1 MHRAYHPPKE
11 PQAKRRVRWLA
22 MLPWLLAAYLVTGVY
37 TVGTNERA
45 VVRRCGKPL
54 DEARLPGL
62 HFGFPYGIDRVTRL
76 KVFERK
82 RVGVG
87 MSLAERSLGRLSQPQ
102 QAERLTGDRNLILVS
117 AIVQYRITDPHA
129 YLFHVAD
136 VPSLV
141 SNVASGAL
149 TSAVTSM
156 NVDDVL
162 TVERLA
168 IQNEVQRATQAAL
181 DDYQAGVE
189 VTSVSLEDVAPP
201 KEVAQA
207 FRDVT
212 AAREDSQRT
221 VNEAQGYA
229 NRLLPRSRGEAQRML
244 LEAEAYSDR
253 VIKIA
258 DGDAESFGNIAAQ
271 LADNRRLTVK
281 RLILESMER
290 VLPRLKKVVLD
301 DQAGDGVDLGI
312 FEVDE

>member
-1 MHRAYHPPKE
+1 
-11 PQAKRRVRWLA
+11 
-22 MLPWLLAAYLVTGVY
+22 
-37 TVGTNERA
+37 VGT
-45 VVRRCGKPL
+45 
-54 DEARLPGL
+54 
-62 HFGFPYGIDRVTRL
+62 
-76 KVFERK
+76 
-82 RVGVG
+82 
-87 MSLAERSLGRLSQPQ
+87 SLAERDLGRRVEPQ
-102 QAERLTGDRNLILVS
+102 QSECLTGDRNLILVS

-141 SNVASGAL
+141 SNVASGTL
-149 TSAVTSM
+149 TSVVTSM
-156 NVDDVL
+156 NVDDIL

-168 IQNEVQRATQAAL
+168 IQNEVKLATQAAL
-181 DDYQAGVE
+181 DGYHAGVE

-229 NRLLPRSRGEAQRML
+229 NRLLPRARGEAQRML

-253 VIKIA
+253 VVKIA
-258 DGDAESFGNIAAQ
+258 DGDAESFTNIAAQ
-271 LADNRRLTVK
+271 LTDNRRLTVK

-301 DQAGDGVDLGI
+301 DQAGGGVDLGL